1 MEPIKIGQNK
11 FVIKP
16 LDSVLLASGR
26 VPISF
31 FTVKKP
37 QTMYEQ
43 MQKTPKTED
52 TEKQLEFFRFVL
64 GNGVE
69 SVNDVIFDVS
79 TYLSTS
85 SDVLEAASVICCILN
100 ATFKRFKAV
109 SEMDISD
116 VLLFYKLAL
125 ASNKTPIEVL
135 FPHTEYSDWDA
146 YVFNSFI
153 FINAHNYEAEQQ
165 KTNFELQKT
174 QLGRARQ

>member
-1 MEPIKIGQNK
+1 MEQVRLGANT
-11 FVIKP
+11 FAIKP
-16 LDSVLLASGR
+16 LDSTLIACSR

-43 MQKTPKTED
+43 MRKAPGKEETD
-52 TEKQLEFFRFVL
+52 KQLEVFQFVL

-69 SVNDVIFDVS
+69 SLNSDPFDCDA
-79 TYLSTS
+79 YLSTS
-85 SDVLEAASVICCILN
+85 SDIIEAMAIVYKILSI
-100 ATFKRFKAV
+100 TFKRFKIV

-116 VLLFYKLAL
+116 VLVFYKLAM

-135 FPHTEYSDWDA
+135 FPTSEYSDWDA
-146 YVFNSFI
+146 YIFNSFI

-165 KTNFELQKT
+165 KTNYEMQKRELK
-174 QLGRARQ
+174 RAR